1 MSDLGVAIA
10 AAALTIAGTFVVE
23 QWRRITAHRAD
34 ARNLR
39 AALAAEMRLI
49 RRAIHDEAKRSHIRP
64 GDFSVGD
71 VLESSDS
78 RSPRRIPTPVFAATA
93 GSLGLLGSASLI
105 SRVVRLCG
113 AMDSLPES
121 VAQARSAGSSDTAY
135 IRVGDLLLSI
145 WRRARELEVELSDR
159 DMEEI
164 PAYESALFHE
174 IENDALRAL
183 EAADRAGGS
192 TTVMIPKGKRR

>member
-10 AAALTIAGTFVVE
+10 AAALTIAGTFLIE
-23 QWRRITAHRAD
+23 QWRRITEHRAE
-34 ARNLR
+34 AKNLR

-49 RRAIHDEAKRSHIRP
+49 RRAVHDEAKQTHGHP
-64 GDFSVGD
+64 GDT
-71 VLESSDS
+71 SSDS
-78 RSPRRIPTPVFAATA
+78 RNPRRIPTPVFAATA

-113 AMDSLPES
+113 AIDSLPES
-121 VAQARSAGSSDTAY
+121 LAQVRSAGGSDTAH
-135 IRVGDLLLSI
+135 IRAGDLLLSL

-174 IENDALRAL
+174 IEREAL
-183 EAADRAGGS
+183 EAIEAAQRAGGS